1 MGLAEGQVVHKQDN
15 FFTHFPIYVCLGV
28 YYILN
33 TLVTPFLLVWNSVAG
48 TLYKTVNSDK
58 IDQSN
63 LRGAYMD
70 ESEAEAQARAALAEQ
85 QQGGYKN
92 ATKKV
97 IKVNPKLIQARE
109 ALINAIETTEEVRS
123 EKPVTYRYEA
133 LSPFGHIIKGV
144 FYGFSKTEVYTFLEN
159 EGYKVFSIDT
169 SSQIEK
175 IFGPAGILA
184 TIFGNKI
191 SNKHIVFWL
200 QQLSTYLKAGI
211 PLAHAMRILSRQMGK
226 KNKKIER
233 IFNSVVYNLTL
244 GESFSTSLEKQGE
257 AFPPLLINMIKSA
270 EATGDLEGTLDD
282 MAAYY
287 RSIETVRKEMISALT
302 YPTLVFTF
310 AIAVIVF
317 LLTYLVPQF
326 VDIYNT
332 AGATLN
338 PITAFLVR
346 ASVFLKA
353 NLIYV
358 LLSILL
364 TIILIVFLY
373 KNVKTLRYSMQTVM
387 MKIPVLKDVI
397 IFKEMT
403 IFTKTFSSLLKNNVF
418 ITDSM
423 DILSK
428 ITSNEIYK
436 EIMQRTINYITRGEK
451 ISEAFRD
458 HWAIPEIA
466 YYMMVTGESTGE
478 LAEMMGK
485 VAEYYEEQHK
495 VLVDSL
501 KTLLEPFLIVFLAV
515 VVGGIIIAIIVPMF
529 SLYQEILK
537 S

>member
-1 MGLAEGQVVHKQDN
+1 
-15 FFTHFPIYVCLGV
+15 
-28 YYILN
+28 
-33 TLVTPFLLVWNSVAG
+33 
-48 TLYKTVNSDK
+48 
-58 IDQSN
+58 
-63 LRGAYMD
+63 
-70 ESEAEAQARAALAEQ
+70 
-85 QQGGYKN
+85 
-92 ATKKV
+92 
-97 IKVNPKLIQARE
+97 
-109 ALINAIETTEEVRS
+109 
-123 EKPVTYRYEA
+123 
-133 LSPFGHIIKGV
+133 
-144 FYGFSKTEVYTFLEN
+144 
-159 EGYKVFSIDT
+159 
-169 SSQIEK
+169 
-175 IFGPAGILA
+175 
-184 TIFGNKI
+184 
-191 SNKHIVFWL
+191 
-200 QQLSTYLKAGI
+200 
-211 PLAHAMRILSRQMGK
+211 MRILSRQMGK

-358 LLSILL
+358 LLSIVL